1 MLTDMKFLYTNAI
14 KGFPLE
20 IREFPLNKLDIVKV
34 SNLFELPFKKTKC
47 LMIDAWTIL
56 EDVNEGLLQNIVEAI
71 LKAKANFEYRL
82 LNPQEGINNTKPSN
96 QNAVASQLEK
106 LADLYQSG
114 VLTKDEYT
122 KAKERVLNKN

>member
-1 MLTDMKFLYTNAI
+1 
-14 KGFPLE
+14 
-20 IREFPLNKLDIVKV
+20 
-34 SNLFELPFKKTKC
+34 
-47 LMIDAWTIL
+47 MIDAWTIL